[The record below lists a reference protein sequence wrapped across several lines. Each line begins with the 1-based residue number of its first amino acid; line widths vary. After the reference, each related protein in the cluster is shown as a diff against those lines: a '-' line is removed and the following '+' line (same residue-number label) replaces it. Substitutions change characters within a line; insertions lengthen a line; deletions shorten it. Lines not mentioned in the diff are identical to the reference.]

1 MRQASRQ
8 ALGSLALGVACFGI
22 VAALVD
28 SKAGE
33 SEVWAAWLVTT
44 AGAAALAG
52 YCWPGHP
59 LRSGLLIMLAQPPC
73 LLVAVALAG
82 EIHNPGSSTG
92 GLVAV
97 MIASM
102 LLLFWTP
109 VPLVLG
115 WLSARARRR
124 ADARDQEPPA

>member
-1 MRQASRQ
+1 MRQVLA
-8 ALGSLALGVACFGI
+8 SLALGIACFGV
-22 VAALVD
+22 VAALMD

-33 SEVWAAWLVTT
+33 SEVWAAWLLTT

-52 YCWPGHP
+52 YCWPRHP
-59 LRSGLLIMLAQPPC
+59 LRSSLLIMLAQPPC
-73 LLVAVALAG
+73 LLIAVALGG
-82 EIHNPGSSTG
+82 EIHDPGSSTG

-97 MIASM
+97 MIAST

-109 VPLVLG
+109 VLLVLA

-124 ADARDQEPPA
+124 ADAREKEL